1 MPSAA
6 QPSAA
11 QPSKLMTVLMSVLLA
26 AACGAG
32 AEVVKSLLRGEDI
45 AVSWWLWL
53 VGAAA
58 AAVIAALVFHS
69 RGARPAILPFIG
81 SQRLG
86 FGLVCLIVIGYG
98 LPGMTVAGFNP
109 LDATLT
115 GFLAVILGLLV
126 LFLLK
131 RWFYAPPD
139 TAAGADTD

>member
-1 MPSAA
+1 MPSAV
-6 QPSAA
+6 
-11 QPSKLMTVLMSVLLA
+11 QPSKLMTVLLSVCIA

-32 AEVVKSLLRGEDI
+32 AEVVKRLLRGDDVT
-45 AVSWWLWL
+45 ASWWLWL

-58 AAVIAALVFHS
+58 AAAVAALVFHS

-98 LPGMTVAGFNP
+98 LPGLMVTGFNP
-109 LDATLT
+109 LDAALT

-131 RWFYAPPD
+131 RWFYTPPD
-139 TAAGADTD
+139 TPESAETD